1 MNSTSVQNAE
11 KVSES
16 KIGYG
21 FSRAL
26 DLPFEEAI
34 ERVKE
39 TLKAEGFGVLSEINI
54 KEKMKEKLG
63 VEFRDYVILGACN
76 PPIAYQALQEELAL
90 GLLLPCNVVVYEE
103 NGQSVVTAIDAVRM
117 MSIVGNPKLEAAA
130 TAVNEKLA
138 RAIANL

>member
-1 MNSTSVQNAE
+1 MNSTSVQNAA

-103 NGQSVVTAIDAVRM
+103 NGQSVVAAIDAVRM
-117 MSIVGNPKLEAAA
+117 MSIVGNPKLDAAA